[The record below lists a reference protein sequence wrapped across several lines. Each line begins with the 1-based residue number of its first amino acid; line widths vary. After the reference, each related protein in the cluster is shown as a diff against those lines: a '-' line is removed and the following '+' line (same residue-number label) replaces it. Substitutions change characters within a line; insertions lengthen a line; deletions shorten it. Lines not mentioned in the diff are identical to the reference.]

1 LEDYFSRP
9 DFLMFLAS
17 IRVDYLTFYAY
28 IRLDYYIIIAM
39 RRAISSRLQEWKKEK
54 NRKVLLLRGARQV
67 GKTFIV
73 RELGKDFTNY
83 LEVNFE
89 KNSDVKYFFEQNLDP
104 VRICTNLSAYYNIP
118 VVDGKT
124 LLFFDEIQSCP
135 GAIQSLR
142 FFYESKPGLHV
153 IAAGSLLEFALEDL
167 TSWGVGR
174 IRSLYMY
181 PMSFDEF
188 LWANNEDSLLD
199 LKKNASEML
208 PLNPAF
214 HEKLKD
220 LLRKFLIIGGM
231 PEAVKTY
238 VSNSADIN
246 SVQNI
251 LSDVTISYYDD
262 FAKYKSRIPVL
273 RLREAMESVIKQLGG
288 KYIYSQTG
296 PLSNPAQAKEAL
308 DLLEMAGIVYKVY
321 HSSGVGVPLGA
332 RVNYKKFKALLHDI
346 GIFQQLS
353 GLRLSELLIANNIDM
368 LNKGNIAEAFAGLE
382 MIKYA
387 NVHEKRQLYYWHRE
401 KRGSSAEV
409 DYIIEKEGKVI
420 PVEIKSGSTGKM
432 QSMYRFLEEKK
443 APWGIRLSLENFSVY
458 DRIRVIPLYAI
469 SSI

>member
-1 LEDYFSRP
+1 
-9 DFLMFLAS
+9 
-17 IRVDYLTFYAY
+17 
-28 IRLDYYIIIAM
+28 M
-39 RRAISSRLQEWKKEK
+39 RRDILFTLKSWKSEI

-67 GKTFIV
+67 GKTYIV
-73 RELGKDFTNY
+73 RELAKDFTHY
-83 LEVNFE
+83 VEVNFE
-89 KNSDVKYFFEQNLDP
+89 KNSDVKSFFEQNLDSD
-104 VRICTNLSAYYNIP
+104 RICANLSAYYRVP
-118 VVDGKT
+118 VLDGKT

-135 GAIQSLR
+135 KAIQSLR

-188 LWANNEDSLLD
+188 LLANNEDALLE
-199 LKKNASEML
+199 LKKNASEIN

-220 LLRKFLIIGGM
+220 YLRSFLMIGGM
-231 PEAVKTY
+231 PEVVKNYIGNRTAINAVQK
-238 VSNSADIN
+238 V
-246 SVQNI
+246 
-251 LSDVTISYYDD
+251 LSDITISYNDD
-262 FAKYKSRIPVL
+262 FAKYKGRIPVL
-273 RLREAMESVIKQLGG
+273 RLREVMESVVKQSGG
-288 KYIYSQTG
+288 KYIYSNAG
-296 PLSNPAQAKEAL
+296 SLSNPAQAKETL
-308 DLLEMAGIVYKVY
+308 DLLEMAGLVYKVY
-321 HSSGVGVPLGA
+321 HTSGEGVPLGA
-332 RVNYKKFKALLHDI
+332 GVNYKKFKALLHDV

-353 GLRLSELLIANNIDM
+353 GLRISDLLVANNVDM

-382 MIKYA
+382 MMKYA
-387 NVHEKRQLYYWHRE
+387 NAYEKKPIYYWHRE

-409 DYIIEKEGKVI
+409 DYLVEVQGNVI

-443 APWGIRLSLENFSVY
+443 APWGLRLSLENFSAY

-469 SSI
+469 SNFAK